1 MTSNN
6 KQIIQLYK
14 SRTNL
19 LEILKERNF
28 DVTKYENFT
37 LDEIGMLY
45 ENDQLDMLLTDN
57 STNKNIYI
65 KYYVNKVLKSQNIY
79 DIIQDL
85 FYLES
90 ILTKNDDLMIIIKD
104 EPNDTLQNIV
114 KDIWMEDN
122 IYLSLVNIKRLQ
134 FNILKHKMVPKHTI
148 LSPEEETEFKRNYN
162 ITDNKQIPDI
172 SYFSPISI
180 VLGIRPNNIVK
191 IERNSRTSITSN
203 FYRVCKI

>member
-14 SRTNL
+14 SRQNL
-19 LEILKERNF
+19 LDILKERNF
-28 DVTKYENFT
+28 DVTNYNNFT
-37 LDEIGMLY
+37 LNEIGILF
-45 ENDQLDMLLTDN
+45 ENDQLDMLLKNNTN
-57 STNKNIYI
+57 NKNIYI

-85 FYLES
+85 FHLES
-90 ILTKNDDLMIIIKD
+90 ILSKNDDLMIIIKD
-104 EPNDTLQNIV
+104 EPNETLQNIV
-114 KDIWMEDN
+114 KDIWMEDG

-148 LSPEEETEFKRNYN
+148 LTREEEEEFKKNYN
-162 ITDNKQIPDI
+162 ITDNKEIPDI
-172 SYFSPISI
+172 SYFSPVSI
-180 VLGIRPNNIVK
+180 VLGIRPDDIVK